1 MKSMIKW
8 MLFLERERVENENK
22 IIFIMM
28 NHHELELKITNML
41 EIVGL
46 REQGTIAIR
55 DPFLIFRERKKQGL
69 LPWPII
75 NS

>member
-28 NHHELELKITNML
+28 TRHELELKIMNML

-46 REQGTIAIR
+46 REQGSIEIR
-55 DPFLIFRERKKQGL
+55 DPFLVFRERKK
-69 LPWPII
+69 
-75 NS
+75 